1 MASGRILRVTE
12 GPDAGRIFPIISFP
26 VTVGASSGCEIQL
39 SDMEIAPK
47 QAVLE
52 EADGVLLLR
61 DLGGPAG
68 QPATLLNGEPFAIEL
83 LSPGDHIQAG
93 GTVIQFWVH
102 GDAIRRAPSVQ
113 DLPGLGD
120 DLAIVTDQITQKR
133 SVSSPY
139 LRADEAQEVAVSLS
153 DADMTAMRRRPTADE
168 RDVEPER
175 VEWALNSLDALY
187 QITEVIGR
195 TFDLE
200 SLLEQVLDIVL
211 FAVEGDKGVVLL
223 TEGGIDGHT
232 IRVARFHPG
241 QVRESQ
247 DDSELRISRTIAQMV
262 LSEGRALLTTDAA
275 ADERFNA
282 GESVLALNI
291 RSAMCAPLRG
301 REDVLG
307 IIHLDAG
314 DRNVFTEASLRLLA
328 TIADMAGKVIE
339 NARLHEAALDAERL
353 AAVGETV
360 AGTAHYMKNL
370 LTGLMAGAELVDLGL
385 DTDDDD
391 CIQTGWAPIR
401 RNLDILSDLVLNM
414 LDYSKE
420 RQPSFQAL
428 GPGEL
433 LGDLEMLVRHRAE
446 GRSIEM
452 VQAIEPNM
460 PPLRADP
467 VGLHRAVLNL
477 ITNALDAIP
486 EATPGKVTLAARTI
500 DGRTA
505 LEVSDTG
512 EGIPESVLP
521 QIFDIFC
528 TTKGSRGT
536 GFGLAVTRKI
546 IDEHGGDIEVDTAI
560 GKGTT
565 FRILLPR

>member
-12 GPDAGRIFPIISFP
+12 GPDAGRIFPIISLP
-26 VTVGASSGCEIQL
+26 VTVGLDSTCEVQL
-39 SDMEIAPK
+39 SDLEIAPR

-61 DLGGPAG
+61 DLGNAAG
-68 QPATLLNGEPFAIEL
+68 QGATLLNGDPVAIEL

-93 GTVIQFWVH
+93 GTVLQFWVH
-102 GDAIRRAPSVQ
+102 GDAIRRATSSAS
-113 DLPGLGD
+113 LGKIDD
-120 DLAIVTDQITQKR
+120 DLGAITEQITQKR

-139 LRADEAQEVAVSLS
+139 LRADAAQEVAASFS
-153 DADMTAMRRRPTADE
+153 DAELTAMRRRPTGEDVV
-168 RDVEPER
+168 VEPAQ
-175 VEWALNSLDALY
+175 VQWALSSLDALY

-211 FAVEGDKGVVLL
+211 YAVEGDKGVVLL

-241 QVRESQ
+241 QPRDDR
-247 DDSELRISRTIAQMV
+247 DDSDLRISRTIAQMV
-262 LSEGRALLTTDAA
+262 LTEGRALLTTDAA
-275 ADERFNA
+275 ADERFKA

-301 REDVLG
+301 RAEVLG

-314 DRNVFTEASLRLLA
+314 DRNVFTEESLRLLA

-339 NARLHEAALDAERL
+339 NARLHEAALGAERL

-385 DTDDDD
+385 DTQDDD
-391 CIQTGWAPIR
+391 CIETGWAPIR

-420 RQPSFQAL
+420 RQPVFQAVDA
-428 GPGEL
+428 GEL
-433 LGDLEMLVRHRAE
+433 LGDLEMLVRHRAD
-446 GRSIEM
+446 GRNIEL
-452 VQAIEPNM
+452 VQEIDDSLS
-460 PPLRADP
+460 PLRADP
-467 VGLHRAVLNL
+467 VGLHRALLNL

-486 EATPGKVTLAARTI
+486 EGTEGRVTLRARSYQ
-500 DGRTA
+500 DRTA
-505 LEVSDTG
+505 VEVSDTG
-512 EGIPESVLP
+512 SGIPAEVLP

-546 IDEHGGDIEVDTAI
+546 IEEHGGEIEVDTEL
-560 GKGTT
+560 GVGTT

>member
-26 VTVGASSGCEIQL
+26 VTLGIDSGCDIQL
-39 SDMEIAPK
+39 SDLEIAPK
-47 QAVLE
+47 QATLE

-61 DLGGPAG
+61 DLVGPAG
-68 QPATLLNGEPFAIEL
+68 HGATRLNGDPVVIEL
-83 LSPGDHIQAG
+83 LSPGDHIQVG

-102 GDAIRRAPSVQ
+102 GDAIRRSPSIA

-120 DLAIVTDQITQKR
+120 DLVMVTEQITQKR

-139 LRADEAQEVAVSLS
+139 LRADDAQEVAASLS
-153 DADMTAMRRRPTADE
+153 DADLTAMRRKPVSDE
-168 RDVEPER
+168 DAVDPER
-175 VEWALNSLDALY
+175 ARWALSSLDALY
-187 QITEVIGR
+187 QITEVISG
-195 TFDLE
+195 TSDLE
-200 SLLEQVLDIVL
+200 SLLGQVLDIVL

-223 TEGGIDGHT
+223 TEGGIDGNT

-241 QVRESQ
+241 QGRGDLDPS
-247 DDSELRISRTIAQMV
+247 DLRVSRTIAQMV
-262 LSEGRALLTTDAA
+262 ISEGKALLTTDAA
-275 ADERFNA
+275 ADERFIA

-339 NARLHEAALDAERL
+339 NARLHQASLDAERL

-370 LTGLMAGAELVDLGL
+370 LTGLLAGAELVDLGIE
-385 DTDDDD
+385 TDDDD

-414 LDYSKE
+414 LDFSKE
-420 RQPSFQAL
+420 RQPYFQAVDA
-428 GPGEL
+428 GEL
-433 LGDLEMLVRHRAE
+433 LGDLDMLVRHRAE
-446 GRSIEM
+446 GRKIEI
-452 VQAIEPNM
+452 VQDIEVGM

-467 VGLHRAVLNL
+467 VGMHRALLNL

-486 EATPGKVTLAARTI
+486 DSTPAG
-500 DGRTA
+500 
-505 LEVSDTG
+505 
-512 EGIPESVLP
+512 
-521 QIFDIFC
+521 
-528 TTKGSRGT
+528 
-536 GFGLAVTRKI
+536 
-546 IDEHGGDIEVDTAI
+546 
-560 GKGTT
+560 
-565 FRILLPR
+565 